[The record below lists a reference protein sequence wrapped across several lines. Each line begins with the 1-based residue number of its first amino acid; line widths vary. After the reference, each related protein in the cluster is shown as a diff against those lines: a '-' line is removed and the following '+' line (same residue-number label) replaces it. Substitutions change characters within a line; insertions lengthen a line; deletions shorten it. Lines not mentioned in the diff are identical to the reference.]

1 MPSLNNFLLQA
12 LLEKG
17 QLCLQNNSMDANNF
31 VAMMN
36 ELALEVFLE
45 NVSKA
50 DLLNEAQMKHIKR
63 YSTINKPELIKI
75 LWNSAVF
82 IDKTNL
88 KRIKTVNSKRTTTT
102 IVPEPVPEP
111 VPELI
116 TVTAPETAQLHPENK
131 KRKCYIYHALRR
143 FLWIVLLLL
152 HVSINHYLSTLWYI

>member
-63 YSTINKPELIKI
+63 YSTINKPEPLSRSQCQHLSRSQCQHLRQQSSSLKPKRENVTF
-75 LWNSAVF
+75 LMRFVVWYGTSTSMKRSENTLVF
-82 IDKTNL
+82 
-88 KRIKTVNSKRTTTT
+88 V
-102 IVPEPVPEP
+102 
-111 VPELI
+111 
-116 TVTAPETAQLHPENK
+116 
-131 KRKCYIYHALRR
+131 
-143 FLWIVLLLL
+143 
-152 HVSINHYLSTLWYI
+152 VSP

>member
-88 KRIKTVNSKRTTTT
+88 KRIKTVNSKRTLG
-102 IVPEPVPEP
+102 IAVGGNRHIDCCFGKMRLRGIRQER
-111 VPELI
+111 
-116 TVTAPETAQLHPENK
+116 
-131 KRKCYIYHALRR
+131 RKVR
-143 FLWIVLLLL
+143 V
-152 HVSINHYLSTLWYI
+152 LSTSSLI